1 MPDWVTWGLGV
12 IGAIGGLYTG
22 WATIVRARG
31 QNKNDERS
39 QLTTEQ
45 VSYRQSLRED
55 MAILRAQVAELDKSK
70 DALEAISAEQG
81 KQIAVLSRENEYQAR
96 EMRAQA
102 EQISALHDQNGKQ
115 ASQIATLTEER
126 QQHISRL
133 AVVTAQKD
141 FLEREVNELRTE
153 VQRLQGQLPPR
164 TAKPPKEV
172 KIDST

>member
-1 MPDWVTWGLGV
+1 MPDWVTWVIAV
-12 IGAIGGLYTG
+12 IGTIGGLYTG

-70 DALEAISAEQG
+70 DALEAIAAEQG

-115 ASQIATLTEER
+115 ASQIAALTEENTSTT
-126 QQHISRL
+126 QRL
-133 AVVTAQKD
+133 AIVTAQKD
-141 FLEREVNELRTE
+141 FIEKENNELRREVERLREKLPARTE
-153 VQRLQGQLPPR
+153 
-164 TAKPPKEV
+164 AKP
-172 KIDST
+172 